1 MASEHLLGL
10 SRVFMHNAQPCR
22 WIESFPCILI
32 SVTPFPILGSTTI
45 DSTAM
50 HARTN
55 PMLMPLF
62 HIDGRT
68 VRKARVPRTEEFPR
82 LVAPLNILRSA
93 RNVGQLTI
101 GRWRWRCSWLI
112 CWWWRDC
119 GPRLDVG
126 VSVVR
131 GHGDGQS
138 GRAHACM
145 VRAWA
150 TYVTWAQRA

>member
-1 MASEHLLGL
+1 MASDRLLGL
-10 SRVFMHNAQPCR
+10 SRVCMRNAQKCK

-32 SVTPFPILGSTTI
+32 SVTPFPILGSTTL

-50 HARTN
+50 HATTN
-55 PMLMPLF
+55 PMLIPLLR
-62 HIDGRT
+62 IDGRT
-68 VRKARVPRTEEFPR
+68 VSAARVPCTAEFPPV
-82 LVAPLNILRSA
+82 VAPLSILRVA
-93 RNVGQLTI
+93 RNVKQLTI
-101 GRWRWRCSWLI
+101 GRWRWRWFWLI
-112 CWWWRDC
+112 CWRRDC

-145 VRAWA
+145 VRAWC

>member
-10 SRVFMHNAQPCR
+10 SRVCMHNAQTCK

-32 SVTPFPILGSTTI
+32 SVTPFPILDRTTI

-55 PMLMPLF
+55 PMLMPLL

-68 VRKARVPRTEEFPR
+68 VSAVRVPRTAEFPSV
-82 LVAPLNILRSA
+82 VAPLNIPRVT

-101 GRWRWRCSWLI
+101 GRWRWRWFWLI
-112 CWWWRDC
+112 CWWRDC